1 MRRACSVFIQPI
13 KGVVVN
19 RLRLFGVA
27 VLAVFAVGV
36 AVASSASAL
45 LPTILFLSGT
55 TSVLLKGSL
64 TGVGAGHFGSIGE
77 QINAKKVTVELTA
90 LTNDTHLGAILLIFA
105 ESINENNEEC
115 TGEGQPAGTVHVTG
129 EWHLVYTGL
138 GASLNVGLLVL
149 VPATKFKCN
158 LTNITVEGSV
168 LSTFKEGA
176 KEGEDITEAGSIA
189 ECEGANLNKP
199 KHPKYENEAGTTVE
213 ASLKATIA
221 GIKEAVCESTSS
233 ELKVKGQMFKV
244 DL

>member
-1 MRRACSVFIQPI
+1 
-13 KGVVVN
+13 
-19 RLRLFGVA
+19 
-27 VLAVFAVGV
+27 LATVAVGV

-64 TGVGAGHFGSIGE
+64 TGPTAGHFGSVGE
-77 QINAKKVTVELTA
+77 QWNAKRVEVELTA
-90 LTNDTHLGAILLIFA
+90 LTNDTRLGKILIILS
-105 ESINENNEEC
+105 ELRNENSETC
-115 TGEGQPAGTVHVTG
+115 TGEGQPVGTVHMTG

-149 VPATKFKCN
+149 VPATKFKCE
-158 LTNITVEGSV
+158 LTNMTVEGSV

-213 ASLKATIA
+213 AVLKATIA
-221 GIKEAVCESTSS
+221 GIKENVCESTSS

>member
-1 MRRACSVFIQPI
+1 VYRF
-13 KGVVVN
+13 
-19 RLRLFGVA
+19 RLFGIA
-27 VLAVFAVGV
+27 VLAMVAVGV

-64 TGVGAGHFGSIGE
+64 TGVGAAHFGSIWE
-77 QINAKKVTVELTA
+77 QFNAKKVDIELTA
-90 LTNDTHLGAILLIFA
+90 LTNTTHLGKILVILS
-105 ESINENNEEC
+105 ELRNENSETC
-115 TGEGQPAGTVHVTG
+115 TGEGQPVGTVHFTG

-149 VPATKFKCN
+149 IPTTKFKCELAN
-158 LTNITVEGSV
+158 LSLEGSV
-168 LSTFKEGA
+168 LWTVKEGA
-176 KEGEDITEAGSIA
+176 KEGEDITEVGSQA
-189 ECEGANLNKP
+189 ECEGATLNKP

-221 GIKEAVCESTSS
+221 GIKEPVCVSTSS
-233 ELKVKGQMFKV
+233 EVKLKGQMFKI